1 MIDKSI
7 RIFLIFFKIGSNNLN
22 VFEMLEGLLVIILRK
37 HFLKLLFFSNW
48 NYEEIKIMIFNLN
61 L

>member
-22 VFEMLEGLLVIILRK
+22 VFEMLEGLLVNILRK
-37 HFLKLLFFSNW
+37 HFLKLLFFQ
-48 NYEEIKIMIFNLN
+48 IGIMKK
-61 L
+61 